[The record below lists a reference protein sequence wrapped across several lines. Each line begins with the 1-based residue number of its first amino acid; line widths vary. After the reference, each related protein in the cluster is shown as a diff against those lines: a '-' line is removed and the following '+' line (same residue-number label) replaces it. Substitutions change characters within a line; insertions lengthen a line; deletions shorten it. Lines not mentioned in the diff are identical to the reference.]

1 MSFSGNKR
9 KGAPGDVLDEE
20 RMPADPADPAAG
32 TLRGEKIMNRCL
44 APLPDPLAWTTHTV
58 MIAQLLFFLSS
69 FVSFNNSRWKACT

>member
-44 APLPDPLAWTTHTV
+44 APLPDPLGMDHSHRHDCS
-58 MIAQLLFFLSS
+58 IIIFPLLLYVFQ
-69 FVSFNNSRWKACT
+69 